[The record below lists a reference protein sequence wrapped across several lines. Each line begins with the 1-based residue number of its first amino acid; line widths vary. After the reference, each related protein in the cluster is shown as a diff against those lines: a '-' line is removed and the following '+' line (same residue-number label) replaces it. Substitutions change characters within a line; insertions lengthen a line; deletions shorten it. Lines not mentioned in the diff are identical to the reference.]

1 MLLVFVLYAEDNI
14 LHAILYY
21 LSSFCKDT
29 FLEQSAAIHLQVYS
43 PKNAKSTCLHGKIPN
58 V

>member
-21 LSSFCKDT
+21 LSSLCKDT

-43 PKNAKSTCLHGKIPN
+43 PKNAKSTCLHSKIPN